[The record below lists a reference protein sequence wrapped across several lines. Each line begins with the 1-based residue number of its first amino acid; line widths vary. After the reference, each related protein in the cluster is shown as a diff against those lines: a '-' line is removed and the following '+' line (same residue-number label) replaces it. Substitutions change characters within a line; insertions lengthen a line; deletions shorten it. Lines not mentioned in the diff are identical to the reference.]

1 MIKVSILK
9 GVGSWLAKSQ
19 WKAVEEAELHSPDHS
34 AFGTVLAVWL
44 DIIIDRGASQTDAG

>member
-1 MIKVSILK
+1 
-9 GVGSWLAKSQ
+9 
-19 WKAVEEAELHSPDHS
+19 VEEAELHSPDHS